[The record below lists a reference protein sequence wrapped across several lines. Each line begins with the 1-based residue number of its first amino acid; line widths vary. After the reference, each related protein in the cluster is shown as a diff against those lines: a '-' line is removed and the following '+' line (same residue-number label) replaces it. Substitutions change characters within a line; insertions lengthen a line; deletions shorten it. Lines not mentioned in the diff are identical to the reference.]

1 MTQVQLTI
9 RSSGHCFAEG
19 HHVMKG
25 APKTPVRFEAIWAE
39 IDHPTQG
46 KILYDTGYTWRFLDA
61 TQRFPQ
67 RIYAKLTKV
76 SILPEEEAHRQ
87 VDPTQVKHI
96 ICSHIHADHV
106 GGLRD
111 FPDAT
116 CWAAEECL
124 AQFDRLPNWRSWA
137 RGVLK
142 SLIIGKCLLSRLILA
157 IGHKPHQAIFWLSGR
172 HRFCNQLVVVVSLFL
187 IFRVLR

>member
-87 VDPTQVKHI
+87 QHAEDLVRKMEQEERDIIERLESTQDI
-96 ICSHIHADHV
+96 
-106 GGLRD
+106 
-111 FPDAT
+111 
-116 CWAAEECL
+116 
-124 AQFDRLPNWRSWA
+124 QRSA
-137 RGVLK
+137 YQELQ
-142 SLIIGKCLLSRLILA
+142 STLLQS
-157 IGHKPHQAIFWLSGR
+157 
-172 HRFCNQLVVVVSLFL
+172 
-187 IFRVLR
+187 

>member
-1 MTQVQLTI
+1 MAQATTMTQVQLTI

-19 HHVMKG
+19 HHVVKG
-25 APKTPVRFEAIWAE
+25 ASKTPVRFEAIWAE

-46 KILYDTGYTWRFLDA
+46 KILFDTGYTWRFLEA

-67 RIYAKLTKV
+67 RIYAELTKV

-116 CWAAEECL
+116 CWASEECL

-142 SLIIGKCLLSRLILA
+142 SLFPDDWRETCQTFESAAQVSHDIMGQ
-157 IGHKPHQAIFWLSGR
+157 GHD
-172 HRFCNQLVVVVSLFL
+172 LFSDG
-187 IFRVLR
+187 

>member
-61 TQRFPQ
+61 TKRFPQ
-67 RIYAKLTKV
+67 RIYAELTKV
-76 SILPEEEAHRQ
+76 SILPA
-87 VDPTQVKHI
+87 
-96 ICSHIHADHV
+96 
-106 GGLRD
+106 
-111 FPDAT
+111 
-116 CWAAEECL
+116 
-124 AQFDRLPNWRSWA
+124 
-137 RGVLK
+137 
-142 SLIIGKCLLSRLILA
+142 GKMDT
-157 IGHKPHQAIFWLSGR
+157 
-172 HRFCNQLVVVVSLFL
+172 LVNSA
-187 IFRVLR
+187 

>member
-61 TQRFPQ
+61 TKRFPQ
-67 RIYAKLTKV
+67 RIYAELTKV

-87 VDPTQVKHI
+87 VDPSQVKHL

-106 GGLRD
+106 GG
-111 FPDAT
+111 F
-116 CWAAEECL
+116 
-124 AQFDRLPNWRSWA
+124 
-137 RGVLK
+137 G
-142 SLIIGKCLLSRLILA
+142 
-157 IGHKPHQAIFWLSGR
+157 
-172 HRFCNQLVVVVSLFL
+172 LVVMLAFGYAIAESLTNAL
-187 IFRVLR
+187 GMRVQYQSFSMYTETGLARKKDI